1 MNHEWEVSRLWV
13 ESEILF
19 IFLEVCSTPPHF
31 ETWEGCEGC
40 FRHAFLRL
48 RLPKLRGCEG

>member
-13 ESEILF
+13 KSEVLF

-31 ETWEGCEGC
+31 ETWEGCEGY

-48 RLPKLRGCEG
+48 RLPKLRDCE